1 MSTTPQFNTI
11 ENPPDPARIM
21 DGLRDTGYDFNTA
34 VADIIDNSIAAN
46 ATCIY
51 VHVDPDAQMN
61 VTVSV
66 ADNGCGMDFDGLKN
80 AMKYGSD
87 KRVDP
92 NSLGKFGLGLKTAS
106 TAFCRRLSVV
116 SRPSGKDDA
125 LKVCWDLDYIAKT
138 NRWSLIQEEPSEEDL
153 ELFFE
158 AAGDGSGTLVLWENI
173 DRLFRR
179 EYSTAG
185 AARNALKRY
194 VGALRNHIAL
204 VYQRF
209 LDPSDTRGRNVRIWL
224 NDKEVEPCD
233 PFCVDEPKTTLLQ
246 SLDDLEVESD
256 DGDGPAHMVLNAYL
270 LPRKEEFSSKDAASA
285 SRLGNDTQGFYVYRE
300 NRLIHSGDWMGM
312 FKTEPHLSLLRV
324 EFSFD
329 HRADEFFHV
338 DIKKS
343 RILLNS
349 EIYQY
354 IKEQFLPA
362 PRREAEMRYRQ
373 GTKAAVAKTGAG
385 PHEAANKTI
394 ESKAHSAE
402 KSRTT
407 IIDPANNEVE
417 VENKNGVV
425 KTHITIRAHA
435 GKDACR
441 VVPVESF
448 GHGELWSPTLVD
460 GKHAVAINMSHPFY
474 QKVYYPLLER
484 PTAVTGMDAL
494 LWSLAE
500 AELSTF
506 GEDTKAAFQD
516 LKIEASRALEK
527 LIADLP
533 DPDVDG
539 ES

>member
-1 MSTTPQFNTI
+1 MSNEQHFSTI

-34 VADIIDNSIAAN
+34 VADIIDNSIAAE
-46 ATCIY
+46 ATRIC

-66 ADNGCGMDFDGLKN
+66 ADNGYGMDFDGLKN

-87 KRVDP
+87 KRVEQ

-116 SRPSGKDDA
+116 SRPSGNA
-125 LKVCWDLDYIAKT
+125 ETLKVCWDLDYIATT
-138 NRWSLIQEEPSEEDL
+138 NRWSLIQEEPTDDDL
-153 ELFFE
+153 DILCE

-173 DRLFRR
+173 DRLFQR
-179 EYSTAG
+179 EYSTIG

-194 VGALRNHIAL
+194 VSTLKDHIAL

-209 LDPSDTRGRNVRIWL
+209 LDPRDTREHNVTIWL
-224 NDKEVEPCD
+224 NDEEIRPFD
-233 PFCVDEPKTTLLQ
+233 PFCTSEEKTVLLQ

-256 DGDGPAHMVLNAYL
+256 DGGDTAHMVLRAYL
-270 LPRKEEFSSKDAASA
+270 LPRKDEFSTKEAASA

-329 HRADEFFHV
+329 HKADEYFHV

-343 RILLNS
+343 RILLNDT
-349 EIYQY
+349 IYDY
-354 IKEQFLPA
+354 IKNQFLPA
-362 PRREAEMRYRQ
+362 PRREAEQRYRQ
-373 GTKAAVAKTGAG
+373 GTRAAVAKTGAA

-394 ESKAHSAE
+394 ESKAPAAE

-407 IIDPANNEVE
+407 ITNLAKNEVA
-417 VENKNGVV
+417 VQNKNGVV
-425 KTHITIRAHA
+425 RTHITIRTSSD
-435 GKDACR
+435 KNACR
-441 VVPVESF
+441 VVPVESL
-448 GHGELWSPTLVD
+448 GYGELWGPTLVD
-460 GKHAVAINMSHPFY
+460 GKHAVAINMSHSFY
-474 QKVYYPLLER
+474 QKVYFPLLGR
-484 PTAVTGMDAL
+484 PTMVTGIDAL

-500 AELSTF
+500 AELATF
-506 GEDTKAAFQD
+506 SDESKIAFQD
-516 LKIEASRALEK
+516 MKIEASRALEK

-533 DPDVDG
+533 DPNVDD